1 MDLYSTQTLNGIVER
16 MRPVPSFFTKFF
28 PAIITHETEEVYFD
42 KAEDKPRLAPFVHP
56 LREGKLIESLGY
68 KTESVKPAY
77 IKDKRIH
84 DPSKALKRVAGEA
97 FGGSLTNAQRL
108 QALLVQDLADQKK
121 MLARRLEIMAAEA
134 VLSGKQT
141 IIGDGFNAVV
151 DFGRD
156 AELTVVLASTAKWD
170 DAANTDK
177 GKQIEDWDAILLDK
191 SGYNTSHVVMD
202 VKAWKLLKADATFMK
217 LLDVRRGADAISVQ
231 VTPMLAMEGVSFKGF
246 YGDFPVFVYSHKYV
260 DPVDGATK
268 QSMPDNTVVMVSKSG
283 LQGVRHFGAIRDLK
297 AGLQAREQFVKS
309 WENEDPSVRY
319 LLSQSAP
326 IMVPYLTNAS
336 MSIKVA

>member
-1 MDLYSTQTLNGIVER
+1 MDLYSTQTLNGLVER
-16 MRPVPSFFTKFF
+16 MRPIPTFFSSFF
-28 PAIITHETEEVYFD
+28 PAVIAHETEEVYFD

-56 LREGKLIESLGY
+56 LREGKLIESNGY
-68 KTESVKPAY
+68 TTDSVKPAY

-84 DPSKALKRVAGEA
+84 DPSKAIKRLAGEP
-97 FGGSLTNAQRL
+97 FGGRLSNDQRL

-121 MLARRLEIMAAEA
+121 MLSRRLEVMACEA
-134 VLSGKQT
+134 VISGKQT

-151 DFGRD
+151 DFSRD
-156 AELTVVLASTAKWD
+156 ADLTVVLASTAKWD
-170 DAANTDK
+170 DAGNTDK

-191 SGYNTSHVVMD
+191 SGFNTSHVVMD
-202 VKAWKLLKADATFMK
+202 AKAWKLLKADATFVK
-217 LLDVRRGADAISVQ
+217 LLDIRRGAESV
-231 VTPMLAMEGVSFKGF
+231 TANIAPMLTMEGVSFKGF
-246 YGDFPVFVYSHKYV
+246 YGEYPIFVYSHKYV
-260 DPVDGATK
+260 DPVDGSTK
-268 QSMPDNTVVMVSKSG
+268 QAMPDNTVVLVSQSG

-309 WENEDPSVRY
+309 WEQEDPSVRF